1 MSEGL
6 NLVEVFSSVQGEGP
20 HVGMSTLFVR
30 TGGCDLR
37 CRWCDSPKTWQP
49 AEDCRLELARGS
61 GRFRR
66 TSNPVS
72 LEEVMAAAEVLELAS
87 HRFVS
92 LTGGEPLLQVEAL
105 LELAGE
111 LRPRGPRIYL
121 ETNGLEADALE
132 RAIDAFDVV
141 CMDWKLESDVRRSTE
156 ANCESGE
163 PFRDAH
169 ERFLRVARRAPEAI
183 VKVVV
188 SCASRD
194 AELDE
199 MAECVAKVDAA
210 TPVILQPVTP
220 FGLVE
225 QAPSAERLLA
235 LVARLSHSLADV
247 RLIPQTHRSLGVL

>member
-1 MSEGL
+1 MPEGL

-20 HVGMSTLFVR
+20 YVGVPTLFVR
-30 TGGCDLR
+30 VGGCDLR
-37 CRWCDSPKTWQP
+37 CCWCDSPQTWQP
-49 AEDCRLELARGS
+49 AEDCRFELARGS
-61 GRFRR
+61 GRFRS
-66 TSNPVS
+66 TPNPVS
-72 LEEVMAAAEVLELAS
+72 LEEVVAAAEALELAA

-92 LTGGEPLLQVEAL
+92 FTGGEPLLQVEAL
-105 LELAGE
+105 LALAGA
-111 LRPRGPRIYL
+111 LRQRGPRIYL
-121 ETNGLEADALE
+121 ETNGLAADALE

-141 CMDWKLESDVRRSTE
+141 CMDWKLASDVRRSGD
-156 ANCESGE
+156 ARHDRVE

-199 MAECVAKVDAA
+199 MAECVAKVDPA

-220 FGLVE
+220 FGPVE

-235 LVARLSHSLADV
+235 LVARLSRSLADV